1 MKKLLSSL
9 LSLLSMNTTKTS
21 HLQRARELKA
31 PAALST
37 DAGETEG
44 LEFWNANGEL
54 FRKAWREWESTEV
67 NLPELDDSV
76 YDTKL
81 REAVKA
87 AWKDPRKEEAIRPLW
102 KEIVP
107 NVFMCQLLQPDR
119 IADVRAYIDASATAG
134 IPTRRPNGM
143 NRFGIILDPKTE
155 GSVLISGLDKFYQ
168 SLVDDY
174 VRPLGRLFFPE
185 YMQSPD
191 DSESYAFTIRYKE
204 GEDVALREHSDAS
217 LITMNVNLNI
227 PTRTNETQYEGST
240 LYFVDDVTGEH
251 HNVIFQ
257 PGMAVLHRG
266 LLRHAAQPIVQ
277 GERTNMVVWLFGEH
291 GYVRFVPYEK
301 HERLSQRQRWSKSKR
316 IPNPASRLLEL

>member
-1 MKKLLSSL
+1 MNSTKSSYL
-9 LSLLSMNTTKTS
+9 K
-21 HLQRARELKA
+21 RARELKA

-44 LEFWNANGEL
+44 VEFWNANSEVL
-54 FRKAWREWESTEV
+54 RKAWLEWETQV
-67 NLPELDDSV
+67 NLPELDDTI
-76 YDTKL
+76 YDPNL
-81 REAVKA
+81 RDAVKA
-87 AWKDPRKEEAIRPLW
+87 AWKDPSKEEDIRPLW

-107 NVFMCQLLQPDR
+107 NVYTCQLLQPDR
-119 IADVRAYIDASATAG
+119 IADVRAYIDAAPTAG

-143 NRFGIILDPKTE
+143 NRFGLILDPKTE
-155 GSVLISGLDKFYQ
+155 GSVFISGLDKFYQ
-168 SLVDDY
+168 NLVDEY

-191 DSESYAFTIRYKE
+191 DAESYAFTIRYKE

-227 PTRTNETQYEGST
+227 PSRTNETHYEGST
-240 LYFVDDVTGEH
+240 LYFVDEETGEH
-251 HNVIFQ
+251 HNVQFQ

-266 LLRHAAQPIVQ
+266 MTRHAAEPIVH

-291 GYVRFVPYEK
+291 GYVRFVPYEE
-301 HERLSQRQRWSKSKR
+301 HERMSRRERWSKSKR
-316 IPNPASRLLEL
+316 ISSPTTSRLLEL